1 LNPKSEDLWQ
11 RSLYSFTENST
22 TWYMDQ
28 PLGKNTLGN
37 MLKTICK
44 QSGLNYIYTNHSLRA
59 TSITVLDF
67 NKFEARN
74 IMAVSDDRSE
84 SSLKKYRN
92 KPSKTRIHEM
102 STGLTSA
109 LINDVEKNENSYR
122 SDAELPVVELENIEI
137 DGEIFVNDTDVDN
150 LMQAEGTNLPLIE
163 LQVQNVNPT
172 VDELTVTGYSDKKLN
187 TNPLKNIRG
196 PFTSYITNSVV
207 NFTINM
213 SN

>member
-1 LNPKSEDLWQ
+1 
-11 RSLYSFTENST
+11 
-22 TWYMDQ
+22 MDQ

-44 QSGLNYIYTNHSLRA
+44 QSGLNVIYTNHALRPA
-59 TSITVLDF
+59 SITVLDF
-67 NKFEARN
+67 NKFEGRD

-84 SSLKKYRN
+84 SSLKNYKKN
-92 KPSKTRIHEM
+92 PSKARFHEM
-102 STGLTSA
+102 STGLIPA
-109 LINDVEKNENSYR
+109 LIDVKKNENSFR
-122 SDAELPVVELENIEI
+122 SDTELPVIELENIEI
-137 DGEIFVNDTDVDN
+137 DGEIFVNDTDFVH
-150 LMQAEGTNLPLIE
+150 LMQAEGPSLPLIE
-163 LQVQNVNPT
+163 LQDQNLNPT

-196 PFTSYITNSVV
+196 SFTSYIINSVV